1 MLLNCRKRKFNQGRP
16 GAISFERC
24 TSMRIAWGV
33 PSDGRSHSEDD
44 ENEGQNQRLLESFC
58 RLTVPFLTTPPT
70 SASPLP
76 QKAAPAAGRWPQ
88 VVQHAWRGSRLP
100 SAENSLSPSCFPD
113 LIHQSRP

>member
-33 PSDGRSHSEDD
+33 PRDGGSHSEDD

-58 RLTVPFLTTPPT
+58 PLPVPFLPTPST
-70 SASPLP
+70 SASPVP
-76 QKAAPAAGRWPQ
+76 QKAATATGGWPRA
-88 VVQHAWRGSRLP
+88 VQHAWPVSSLP
-100 SAENSLSPSCFPD
+100 
-113 LIHQSRP
+113 